1 MKTDGLFRD
10 EQTMTRNGSCRTFLL
25 KENIISSSFLLTET
39 AFSILSRKEIERENA
54 ERGNAFLPVPPALR
68 IPRQST
74 PPTAPTSLCPLPHMA
89 DKNLL

>member
-39 AFSILSRKEIERENA
+39 AFSILSGSVKSN
-54 ERGNAFLPVPPALR
+54 
-68 IPRQST
+68 
-74 PPTAPTSLCPLPHMA
+74 M
-89 DKNLL
+89 KK